1 MDNIK
6 VHRRSSLVSE
16 ASGNQGKGDCVNT
29 TEPLS
34 GAPFGLEGKAAM
46 MERALGS
53 AGISIMVQDDS
64 LAIRYAENLPDHLKP
79 SLVIGGDD
87 LQLFGAKDGEY
98 LRTLKRKV
106 LATGTPA
113 NAEVDILTPDGSRIY
128 EIKIERAGGRGSHGL
143 LSVIS
148 EVTESRHREKV
159 LKSLLR
165 ELSHRSKN
173 LLAIIQGIATQTA
186 RHTLS
191 LDNFLIK
198 FRGRLQSLSNSQ
210 DLITDSSWRGAYL
223 FELAEKQFAPYWP
236 DVAVPMPIYGVNA
249 HLTPNAAVHLG
260 LALHELIVNSAS
272 HGAISSGSTNIT
284 LNCTESN
291 LDGRKAIEVVWS
303 EQVFTPTAAQEFE
316 ENTFSRTVLERVV
329 PTSMNGRVE
338 LNLAVDHIDYRLTI
352 PETEYEILKRS

>member
-1 MDNIK
+1 
-6 VHRRSSLVSE
+6 
-16 ASGNQGKGDCVNT
+16 
-29 TEPLS
+29 
-34 GAPFGLEGKAAM
+34 
-46 MERALGS
+46 MERALAS
-53 AGISIMVQDDS
+53 AGISILFQDAA

-79 SLVIGGDD
+79 TLVIGKDD
-87 LQLFGAKDGEY
+87 VQLFGARDGEH
-98 LRTLKRKV
+98 LAGLKRQV
-106 LATGTPA
+106 LETGTPA
-113 NAEVDILTPDGSRIY
+113 NAEVDLATADGSRIY
-128 EIKIERAGGRGSHGL
+128 EIKIERTGDESAYGL
-143 LSVIS
+143 LSFIS
-148 EVTESRHREKV
+148 EITESRHREKV

-236 DVAVPMPIYGVNA
+236 DMAVPIPIYGVNA

-272 HGAISSGSTNIT
+272 HGAISSGATSIT
-284 LNCTESN
+284 LNCTETN
-291 LDGRKAIEVVWS
+291 LDGKKAIEVAWS
-303 EQVFTPTAAQEFE
+303 EKVFTPAATQEFE
-316 ENTFSRTVLERVV
+316 DNSFSRTVLERVV
-329 PTSMNGRVE
+329 PTSMNGNVR
-338 LNLAVDHIDYRLTI
+338 LNLSPDRIDYRITI

>member
-1 MDNIK
+1 M
-6 VHRRSSLVSE
+6 
-16 ASGNQGKGDCVNT
+16 NT
-29 TEPLS
+29 SEPLS
-34 GAPFGLEGKAAM
+34 GAPLSLEGKAAL
-46 MERALGS
+46 MERALAS
-53 AGISIMVQDDS
+53 ANVSVLFQDTT
-64 LAIRYAENLPDHLKP
+64 LAIRYADNLPEHLMP
-79 SLVIGGDD
+79 SLLIGGNDYH
-87 LQLFGAKDGEY
+87 LFGDKDGEH
-98 LRTLKRKV
+98 LTLLKRGV
-106 LATGTPA
+106 LENGRAVT
-113 NAEVDILTPDGSRIY
+113 AEVEIASGDGVRIY
-128 EIKIERAGGRGSHGL
+128 ELKMERVGGRKAQGV

-236 DVAVPMPIYGVNA
+236 DAGVPMPIYGINA

-272 HGAISSGSTNIT
+272 HGAISAGATSIT
-284 LNCTESN
+284 LNCKEAE
-291 LDGRKAIEVVWS
+291 LDGKKAIEVAWL
-303 EQVFTPTAAQEFE
+303 ERFHAPADHEFE
-316 ENTFSRTVLERVV
+316 DNSFSRTVLERVV
-329 PTSMNGRVE
+329 PTSMNGRAQFTISDG
-338 LNLAVDHIDYRLTI
+338 NIGYHLTI
-352 PETEYEILKRS
+352 PETEYEILRRR

>member
-1 MDNIK
+1 
-6 VHRRSSLVSE
+6 
-16 ASGNQGKGDCVNT
+16 
-29 TEPLS
+29 LS
-34 GAPFGLEGKAAM
+34 GALSTPEGKAAV
-46 MERALGS
+46 MERALSS
-53 AGISIMVQDDS
+53 AGISIMFQDAA
-64 LAIRYAENLPDHLKP
+64 LTIHYAKNLPDHLTSSP
-79 SLVIGGDD
+79 VIGADD
-87 LQLFGAKDGEY
+87 LQLFGEADGQKLSDAK
-98 LRTLKRKV
+98 RRV
-106 LATGTPA
+106 LSSGTPSS
-113 NAEVDILTPDGSRIY
+113 AEIEMHTPEGSRIY
-128 EIKIERAGGRGSHGL
+128 EIKIERTGEHGAYGL
-143 LSVIS
+143 LSVMS
-148 EVTESRHREKV
+148 EITESRHREKV

-236 DVAVPMPIYGVNA
+236 DVAVPMPIYGINA

-272 HGAISSGSTNIT
+272 HGAISAGSTKIL
-284 LNCTESN
+284 LNCSETN
-291 LDGRKAIEVVWS
+291 LDGRKAIEIVWS
-303 EQVFTPTAAQEFE
+303 EQVSTASAVQEFE
-316 ENTFSRTVLERVV
+316 DNSFSRTVLERVV
-329 PTSMNGRVE
+329 PTSVNGRVQFDFGPE
-338 LNLAVDHIDYRLTI
+338 RIEYRLFI

>member
-1 MDNIK
+1 LADVK
-6 VHRRSSLVSE
+6 RRVL
-16 ASGNQGKGDCVNT
+16 ASGT
-29 TEPLS
+29 PS
-34 GAPFGLEGKAAM
+34 
-46 MERALGS
+46 S
-53 AGISIMVQDDS
+53 AEV
-64 LAIRYAENLPDHLKP
+64 E
-79 SLVIGGDD
+79 
-87 LQLFGAKDGEY
+87 
-98 LRTLKRKV
+98 LRTV
-106 LATGTPA
+106 
-113 NAEVDILTPDGSRIY
+113 DGSRVY
-128 EIKIERAGGRGSHGL
+128 EMKIERTGEPGAYGL
-143 LSVIS
+143 LSVMS
-148 EVTESRHREKV
+148 EITESRHREKV

-236 DVAVPMPIYGVNA
+236 DVAVPTPIYGINA

-272 HGAISSGSTNIT
+272 HGAISTGSTKIL
-284 LNCTESN
+284 LNCSESHI
-291 LDGRKAIEVVWS
+291 DGRKAIEIAWS
-303 EQVFTPTAAQEFE
+303 EQVFTPSAAQEFE
-316 ENTFSRTVLERVV
+316 DNSFSRTVLERVV
-329 PTSMNGRVE
+329 PTSVNGRVQFDFGPE
-338 LNLAVDHIDYRLTI
+338 RIEYRLFI

>member
-1 MDNIK
+1 M
-6 VHRRSSLVSE
+6 
-16 ASGNQGKGDCVNT
+16 NT

-34 GAPFGLEGKAAM
+34 SAAFGLEGKAAI

-53 AGISIMVQDDS
+53 AGISIMFQDSS
-64 LAIRYAENLPDHLKP
+64 LAIVYAENLPEHLKP
-79 SLVIGGDD
+79 SLILGKGD
-87 LQLFGAKDGEY
+87 LQLFGARDGQR
-98 LRTLKRKV
+98 LADLKRKV
-106 LATGTPA
+106 LENGAPSRT
-113 NAEVDILTPDGSRIY
+113 EIDFLTTDGSRIF
-128 EIKIERAGGRGSHGL
+128 EIKIERTGRSGDYGL
-143 LSVIS
+143 LSVMS
-148 EVTESRHREKV
+148 EITESRHREKV

-236 DVAVPMPIYGVNA
+236 DVAVPMPIYGINA

-272 HGAISSGSTNIT
+272 HGAISAGTTKIL
-284 LNCTESN
+284 LNCNESN
-291 LDGRKAIEVVWS
+291 LDGKKAIEVIWS
-303 EQVFTPTAAQEFE
+303 EQISTPSAVQEFE
-316 ENTFSRTVLERVV
+316 DNSFSRTVLERVV
-329 PTSMNGRVE
+329 PTSMNGRVKFE
-338 LNLAVDHIDYRLTI
+338 LRPDRIDYSILI
-352 PETEYEILKRS
+352 PETEYEILRRP

>member
-1 MDNIK
+1 
-6 VHRRSSLVSE
+6 
-16 ASGNQGKGDCVNT
+16 
-29 TEPLS
+29 
-34 GAPFGLEGKAAM
+34 
-46 MERALGS
+46 MERALGT
-53 AGISIMVQDDS
+53 AGVSILFQDAD
-64 LAIRYAENLPDHLKP
+64 LAVRYAGNLPDHLEP
-79 SLVIGGDD
+79 SLVIGGTDRH
-87 LQLFGAKDGEY
+87 LFGDKDGEH
-98 LRTLKRKV
+98 LLQLKRRV
-106 LATGTPA
+106 LENGKPTSAEVEIATG
-113 NAEVDILTPDGSRIY
+113 DGVRIY
-128 EIKIERAGGRGSHGL
+128 ELKMERVTDRKAHGV

-236 DVAVPMPIYGVNA
+236 DAGQPMPIYGINA

-272 HGAISSGSTNIT
+272 HGAISAGATTIT
-284 LNCTESN
+284 LNCREAE
-291 LDGRKAIEVVWS
+291 LDGKKAIEVAWS
-303 EQVFTPTAAQEFE
+303 ERFYLPAEHEFE
-316 ENTFSRTVLERVV
+316 DNSFSRTVLERVV
-329 PTSMNGRVE
+329 PTSMNGRAQFAI
-338 LNLAVDHIDYRLTI
+338 NDDSIGYRLTI
-352 PETEYEILKRS
+352 PETEYEILRRP